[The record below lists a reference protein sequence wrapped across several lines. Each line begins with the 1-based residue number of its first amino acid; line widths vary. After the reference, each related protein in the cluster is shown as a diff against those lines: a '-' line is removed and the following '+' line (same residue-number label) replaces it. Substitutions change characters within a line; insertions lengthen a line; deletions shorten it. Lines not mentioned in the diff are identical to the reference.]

1 MSEENQSSIDALGEE
16 LLAFCRSGSLS
27 EDGLQEI
34 IKRYGAPKNQNFTD
48 YAFFHEAC
56 RNERV
61 TEGILRMLLEY
72 FPDAASLFDEEV
84 EFSPLHSVCQH
95 NKNATLGMVQFLVDA
110 FPESLRKANNDGH
123 MPLHGLCLNENLNE
137 ETGLEILKYFIERCP
152 ESVQQVTR
160 IGNLPIHIAA
170 GLQSPEFCRILID
183 AYPESVRTFGNGG
196 WLPFLFACD
205 GNTLAT
211 VKYLYK
217 LYPESISVAADN
229 QLTPLHMMCYN
240 KNVTLG
246 MVQLLIDA
254 HPKSVRSV
262 DKYGYIPLHVL
273 CRNKDLDED
282 VGLYILK
289 LLLAKFPESVRQT
302 TNKGNLP
309 LLYAAMHQSPEF
321 CRLLIE
327 AYQGSER
334 MTNGD
339 GKLPLHWACR
349 YNSISTVKYFLE
361 VYPESINVAAND
373 QSYPIHYTIR
383 GLQHRRNPETAIEVV
398 KFLLDCNR
406 DVVLQK
412 KGSKLPLYLVCEMAT
427 AVNYNAQKR
436 DAHLKVLQ
444 ILYDAYPEAIER
456 VNAGKFCAEVQT
468 FINTHSPK
476 KQFNKELR
484 DFFCQSESLSEDGL
498 REIIERYNNID
509 YHRSFIMAACRN
521 ELVTERVLRYL
532 LEHFP
537 KAARFISKNGST
549 PLHAMSSNK
558 NATLGMMQLLIDACP
573 GSLRRASD
581 DEGWMPLH
589 VLCRNKNL
597 DDLVA
602 LNILRSI
609 LEKCPGS
616 ESVRHTAKKGNLPLH
631 FAATEKT
638 PEFCRLLIEAYPGSE
653 RITNCQGH
661 LPLHAACEYN
671 NVATVKCL
679 LQLYPESNEAN
690 SYGDCP
696 IHYAVWGLKNR
707 SNPSDGIEVVQLLMD
722 DNPDAL
728 SASGETPLH
737 IACST
742 DYVSLEVAQLLID
755 AFPESLLRGDND
767 GRTPLHNLCKNKE
780 IDDEVDLEILKLLRE
795 KRPESVR
802 HLTNIGDLPLHIA
815 AMHQS
820 PEFCRSLIE
829 AYPGSERISN
839 GEGELPLHVACQYNN
854 LDTGKYLLELYPE
867 SNVADA
873 DGICPIHHAV
883 WNLKDRSNPSNDL
896 ELIQL
901 LLDDNPDALLGQMPL
916 HIAFAHQ
923 NELVDL
929 DIVQLLID
937 AFPDSLHHVDNSG
950 FTPLHE
956 LCFNEYLDEEVA
968 LDILKLLIEKYPGAV
983 RHADEDGDLPI
994 HIACCCSSKS
1004 PDFCRILI
1012 KAYPGSELITNGEGE
1027 LPFQLAC
1034 RHNSLATVK
1043 YLLEV
1048 YPESSELET
1057 DRFCPIHCAIWGIE
1071 CREHNPETA
1080 VEVVKFLLDCNPK
1093 VVLQKYYDEFPL
1105 YWVCVRAGENAP
1117 TLNAYLEIMQLLYDA
1132 YPEAIEEEE
1141 VVSNVGIFCQEVQT
1155 FINTQLAYARQ
1166 ATDHRVMTTPDESGL
1181 LPLHRA
1187 LRDNATL
1194 GSIKLLVKGNPSA
1207 TRNVDNRGMIPL
1219 HVACQ
1224 HHDSPSVVAYLIDLN
1239 SPTLKMKDM
1248 WQNTPLHFACRGANH
1263 VMIAFLLEKYDG
1275 AFVST
1280 RNSHRQLP
1288 IDLLFYSDAVSERDG
1303 EDIEHTES
1311 IYRLIKAHPE
1321 TLMGCDMNVRQKA
1334 QFDIGKRKFD
1344 LCSDG

>member
-1 MSEENQSSIDALGEE
+1 
-16 LLAFCRSGSLS
+16 
-27 EDGLQEI
+27 
-34 IKRYGAPKNQNFTD
+34 
-48 YAFFHEAC
+48 
-56 RNERV
+56 
-61 TEGILRMLLEY
+61 
-72 FPDAASLFDEEV
+72 
-84 EFSPLHSVCQH
+84 
-95 NKNATLGMVQFLVDA
+95 
-110 FPESLRKANNDGH
+110 
-123 MPLHGLCLNENLNE
+123 
-137 ETGLEILKYFIERCP
+137 
-152 ESVQQVTR
+152 
-160 IGNLPIHIAA
+160 
-170 GLQSPEFCRILID
+170 
-183 AYPESVRTFGNGG
+183 
-196 WLPFLFACD
+196 
-205 GNTLAT
+205 
-211 VKYLYK
+211 
-217 LYPESISVAADN
+217 
-229 QLTPLHMMCYN
+229 
-240 KNVTLG
+240 
-246 MVQLLIDA
+246 
-254 HPKSVRSV
+254 V

-289 LLLAKFPESVRQT
+289 LLLEKFPESVRQT

-309 LLYAAMHQSPEF
+309 LHIAAKKRSPEF
-321 CRLLIE
+321 CRILIE
-327 AYQGSER
+327 AYPESER
-334 MTNGD
+334 MANND
-339 GKLPLHWACR
+339 DVLPFHWACQW
-349 YNSISTVKYFLE
+349 NTVATVEYLYKLH
-361 VYPESINVAAND
+361 PESINVAAND
-373 QSYPIHYTIR
+373 QSYPIHYTI
-383 GLQHRRNPETAIEVV
+383 GALQHRRNPETAIEVV

-412 KGSKLPLYLVCEMAT
+412 LKDSKLPLYLVCKMAT
-427 AVNYNAQKR
+427 AVNNNAQKR
-436 DAHLKVLQ
+436 DAYLKVLQ

-484 DFFCQSESLSEDGL
+484 DFCRSESLSEDGL
-498 REIIERYNNID
+498 REIIERYNIID

-537 KAARFISKNGST
+537 KAASFISKNGST

-558 NATLGMMQLLIDACP
+558 NATPGMMQLLIDACP

-581 DEGWMPLH
+581 DKGWMPIH
-589 VLCRNKNL
+589 ALCHNNDL

-616 ESVRHTAKKGNLPLH
+616 ESVRNTTKKGNLPLH
-631 FAATEKT
+631 FAALRRS
-638 PEFCRLLIEAYPGSE
+638 PEFCHLLIEAYPGSE
-653 RITNCQGH
+653 RIKNCQGH

-696 IHYAVWGLKNR
+696 INYAVWNLKNR

-737 IACST
+737 IACSA
-742 DYVSLEVAQLLID
+742 DVSLEVAQLLID
-755 AFPESLLRGDND
+755 VFPESLLRGDNV
-767 GRTPLHNLCKNKE
+767 GYAPLHDLCENKKL
-780 IDDEVDLEILKLLRE
+780 DEDIALEILKLLLE

-802 HLTNIGDLPLHIA
+802 HLTNKGNLPLHIA

-839 GEGELPLHVACQYNN
+839 GEGELPLHIACQYNN
-854 LDTGKYLLELYPE
+854 LDTVKYLLQLYPE

-873 DGICPIHHAV
+873 DGICPIHYAV

-916 HIAFAHQ
+916 HIAFGHQ
-923 NELVDL
+923 NESVDL
-929 DIVQLLID
+929 DIVQLLIA
-937 AFPDSLHHVDNSG
+937 AFPDSLHHVDNNG

-956 LCFNEYLDEEVA
+956 LCFNEYLDEDVA

-1004 PDFCRILI
+1004 PNFCRILI
-1012 KAYPGSELITNGEGE
+1012 EAYPGSERITNGEGE

-1071 CREHNPETA
+1071 CREDNPETA

-1166 ATDHRVMTTPDESGL
+1166 ATDHRVMTTPDESGQ

-1224 HHDSPSVVAYLIDLN
+1224 HHSPSVVEYLIDLN
-1239 SPTLKMKDM
+1239 SSTLKMKDLC
-1248 WQNTPLHFACRGANH
+1248 QNTALHHACRGSNH
-1263 VMIAFLLEKYDG
+1263 VMIAFLLEKYDA
-1275 AFVST
+1275 AFVASK
-1280 RNSHRQLP
+1280 NSHMQIP

-1303 EDIEHTES
+1303 EDIEYMES
-1311 IYRLIKAHPE
+1311 IYRLIRANPE
-1321 TLMGCDMNVRQKA
+1321 TVMGCNMNMNMRLKA
-1334 QFDIGKRKFD
+1334 QFDTGKRKFD
-1344 LCSDG
+1344 HL